1 MMTISIE
8 DLRYVRLGSPDLEA
22 AAAAAVDLLGM
33 QEAWRADGGI
43 ALRSDHRDYTLLF
56 EHGHPSQQSIGLE
69 VRDPEALEQAAGL
82 LQAQG
87 VACRRD
93 EALAARRQ
101 AKALLAFTTPG
112 GLGVEV
118 EIGRASWRERG
129 CQYV

>member
-8 DLRYVRLGSPDLEA
+8 DLRYVRLGSPNPEA

-69 VRDPEALEQAAGL
+69 VRDPDSPEQAAGL
-82 LQAQG
+82 LPAQG
-87 VACRRD
+87 VHCRRGD
-93 EALAARRQ
+93 ALPARQQ
-101 AKALLAFTTPG
+101 AKPLLAVRTAGVPDSEPVATPADK
-112 GLGVEV
+112 
-118 EIGRASWRERG
+118 RR
-129 CQYV
+129 